1 MQQLQIQADMVAL
14 YQLLNLSAFVSIVF
28 TAKIYLDSKCIIGI
42 MQMNVNYPLLLFK
55 AHVPSLTDLLVLHYI
70 SFSY

>member
-42 MQMNVNYPLLLFK
+42 MQMNVN
-55 AHVPSLTDLLVLHYI
+55 
-70 SFSY
+70 